1 MDKKAPSE
9 KNQEVDK
16 IHDKLFWDIYSRP
29 DNAAGFLR
37 NFLPP
42 NILKALDLNFL
53 SVDKKSYL
61 SEEYKE
67 HYTDLV
73 VKTRL
78 KGNAEE
84 PVFVYFLL
92 EHKSYIPV
100 RPAFQLLRYMAS
112 GMTLKS
118 KGHWAAN
125 YRLSSLF

>member
-92 EHKSYIPV
+92 EHKSQKGSHVHMRHNDGRVTV
-100 RPAFQLLRYMAS
+100 RISA
-112 GMTLKS
+112 
-118 KGHWAAN
+118 KG
-125 YRLSSLF
+125 F

>member
-9 KNQEVDK
+9 NNQEVNK
-16 IHDKLFWDIYSRP
+16 IQDKLFWDIYSRP
-29 DNAAGFLR
+29 GNAAGFLR

-73 VKTRL
+73 VKTRF
-78 KGNAEE
+78 KGNAEAD
-84 PVFVYFLL
+84 
-92 EHKSYIPV
+92 IPH
-100 RPAFQLLRYMAS
+100 PFFTNGCNFNISIFSNHFS
-112 GMTLKS
+112 GLS
-118 KGHWAAN
+118 KCFSH
-125 YRLSSLF
+125 